1 VVSRTDMTFHH
12 IFPRFSFLRSIP
24 ATLTLAGICVL
35 VFAVQAVTQAVPFLY
50 GYSFA
55 TAFDSLFGLNGALL
69 FKGFFWQPF
78 TYIFLHA
85 GWGHLV
91 FNLFTMLFFG
101 AALEMEIGPRRFTR
115 LFFIG
120 GVLGGLGWLGVTALM
135 PLLPPMASLTA
146 WIPAA
151 ARTFMEQTLHLQV
164 GAKPATFQSAF
175 CVGASGA
182 VFALLGGYAA
192 LFPTRVVYGVL
203 LVIPFKMKART
214 LAFLLMFLTVLDAV
228 LIQTQVAYAAHLVG
242 GVAGY
247 LLARRWRRAGACFS
261 AGHWSAE

>member
-1 VVSRTDMTFHH
+1 MSFRD
-12 IFPRFSFLRSIP
+12 IFRRFSFLRSIP
-24 ATLTLAGICVL
+24 ATLTLAGICIL
-35 VFAVQAVTQAVPFLY
+35 VFAMQAILHSVPFLY
-50 GYSFA
+50 GYTFA
-55 TAFDSLFGLNGALL
+55 TAFDSIFGLNGALL

-101 AALEMEIGPRRFTR
+101 AALEMEIGSRRFSR

-135 PLLPPMASLTA
+135 PCLPPMAKLTA

-151 ARTFMEQTLHLQV
+151 VRAFMQQTLHLEV

-175 CVGASGA
+175 CIGASGA

-228 LIQTQVAYAAHLVG
+228 LIQTQVAYAAHLIG
-242 GVAGY
+242 GIAGY
-247 LLARRWRRAGACFS
+247 ILARRWRKENERYTVS
-261 AGHWSAE
+261 HWSTE